1 MYMNTKTRMNVY
13 LDDTQREKLA
23 ELHKETG
30 APVAEHVRRAV
41 DNYLEKHG
49 KGKDATKG
57 KKQE

>member
-1 MYMNTKTRMNVY
+1 MNVY